1 MRVRRVLR
9 AHPDAA
15 AQARALLGELDSE
28 ISQRQDTDAR
38 LLISEVV
45 TNSVRHA
52 GLAESDRIE
61 VVLDA
66 GDVLRVE
73 VRDRGAGFDLVEPVP
88 DPARPSGWGL
98 YLVQQIS
105 DRWGVERGPMT
116 TVWFEL
122 GA

>member
-1 MRVRRVLR
+1 VRRSRRLQVR
-9 AHPDAA
+9 PEAA
-15 AQARALLGELDSE
+15 GEAREMVREFDLTP
-28 ISQRQDTDAR
+28 RQGTDAT
-38 LLISEVV
+38 LLLSEVV

-52 GLAESDRIE
+52 GLGDDDAIE

-73 VRDRGAGFDLVEPVP
+73 VRDRGAGFVPKALDP

-98 YLVQQIS
+98 YLVQQLA
-105 DRWGVERGPMT
+105 DRWGVDKGPPT

-122 GA
+122 SA

>member
-1 MRVRRVLR
+1 VRVARRLR
-9 AHPDAA
+9 ARPEAA
-15 AQARALLGELDSE
+15 GEARALIGKLDVS
-28 ISQRQDTDAR
+28 SRQETDAT
-38 LLISEVV
+38 LLLSEVV

-52 GLAESDRIE
+52 GLGDEDAIE

-73 VRDRGAGFDLVEPVP
+73 VRDGGAGFELVALEP

-98 YLVQQIS
+98 YLVEQLA
-105 DRWGVERGPMT
+105 DRWGVERGPPAM
-116 TVWFEL
+116 VWFEL

>member
-1 MRVRRVLR
+1 MRIARRLRPRPEAAGEAREMVREFDLT
-9 AHPDAA
+9 
-15 AQARALLGELDSE
+15 
-28 ISQRQDTDAR
+28 QRQGTDAT
-38 LLISEVV
+38 LLLSEVV

-52 GLAESDRIE
+52 GLAADDAIE

-73 VRDRGAGFDLVEPVP
+73 ARTRCWAFEPRALEP

-98 YLVQQIS
+98 YLVEQLA
-105 DRWGVERGPMT
+105 DRWGVDRGPPT

-122 GA
+122 RA

>member
-1 MRVRRVLR
+1 VRVARRLR
-9 AHPDAA
+9 AHPEAA
-15 AQARALLGELDSE
+15 GEARELIRELDVSP
-28 ISQRQDTDAR
+28 RQETDAT
-38 LLISEVV
+38 LLLSEVV

-52 GLAESDRIE
+52 GLGDGDAIE

-73 VRDRGAGFDLVEPVP
+73 VRDGGAGFELAEPEL

-98 YLVQQIS
+98 YLVEQIA
-105 DRWGVERGPMT
+105 DRWGVERGPPT

-122 GA
+122 GT

>member
-1 MRVRRVLR
+1 VRIARRLR
-9 AHPDAA
+9 ARPEAA
-15 AQARALLGELDSE
+15 GEARELVRELDVSP
-28 ISQRQDTDAR
+28 RQGTDAT
-38 LLISEVV
+38 LLLSEVV

-52 GLAESDRIE
+52 GLRADDAIE

-73 VRDRGAGFDLVEPVP
+73 VRDRGAGFELVSPEP

-98 YLVQQIS
+98 YLVEQLA
-105 DRWGVERGPMT
+105 DRWGVERGPPT

>member
-1 MRVRRVLR
+1 VRVARRLR
-9 AHPDAA
+9 ARPEAA
-15 AQARALLGELDSE
+15 GEARELMRSLDVTP
-28 ISQRQDTDAR
+28 RQETDAT
-38 LLISEVV
+38 LLLSEVV

-52 GLAESDRIE
+52 GLARDDAIE
-61 VVLDA
+61 VVLEA

-73 VRDRGAGFDLVEPVP
+73 VRDGGAGFELTAPRP

-98 YLVQQIS
+98 YLVERLA
-105 DRWGVERGPMT
+105 DRWGVESGPPT

>member
-1 MRVRRVLR
+1 MRIARRLR
-9 AHPDAA
+9 ARPEAA
-15 AQARALLGELDSE
+15 GEARELIDELEVST
-28 ISQRQDTDAR
+28 RQDTDAK
-38 LLISEVV
+38 LLLSEVV

-52 GLAESDRIE
+52 GLSKDDSIE
-61 VVLDA
+61 VVLEA

-73 VRDRGAGFDLVEPVP
+73 VRDRGAGFEHVAPAP

-98 YLVQQIS
+98 YLVEQLA
-105 DRWGVERGPMT
+105 DRWGVETGPPT